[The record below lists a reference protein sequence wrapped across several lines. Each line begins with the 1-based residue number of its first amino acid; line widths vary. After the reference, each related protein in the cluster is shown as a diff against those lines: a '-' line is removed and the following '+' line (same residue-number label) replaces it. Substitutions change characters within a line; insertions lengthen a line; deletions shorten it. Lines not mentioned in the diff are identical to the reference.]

1 MKNERAV
8 WEYMNK
14 RNDEGII
21 YILMNLTQ
29 LDMTEQVDPE
39 SLYMITEMEKL
50 KKYKLIEQAYL
61 IYLKTNIKISH
72 KEKLMVRIKSRLK
85 FMCSLASC
93 LKKLYNA
100 MKKEIIYK

>member
-29 LDMTEQVDPE
+29 LGMTEQVAPE
-39 SLYMITEMEKL
+39 SLYMIIGMEKV
-50 KKYKLIEQAYL
+50 KNCQLIGLVYL
-61 IYLKTNIKISH
+61 IYLKISIKIGH
-72 KEKLMVRIKSRLK
+72 KKKLMVWIKSRHKVYVYFSRL
-85 FMCSLASC
+85 FE
-93 LKKLYNA
+93 
-100 MKKEIIYK
+100 EIV

>member
-39 SLYMITEMEKL
+39 SLYMIMVMERV
-50 KKYKLIEQAYL
+50 KKYQR
-61 IYLKTNIKISH
+61 
-72 KEKLMVRIKSRLK
+72 M
-85 FMCSLASC
+85 
-93 LKKLYNA
+93 
-100 MKKEIIYK
+100 